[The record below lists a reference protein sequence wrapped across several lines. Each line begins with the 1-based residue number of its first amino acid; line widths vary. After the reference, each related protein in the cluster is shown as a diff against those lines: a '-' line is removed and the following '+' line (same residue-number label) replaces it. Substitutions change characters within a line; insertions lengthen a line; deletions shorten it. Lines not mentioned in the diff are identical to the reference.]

1 MNILLITVRSDFGG
15 GPRHVHQLIENL
27 PKTFR
32 IFLAYPDGDPYGNKW
47 NNNNNIQEILKIPF
61 RKFSLRSLWNLKK
74 FIVKNEIAVIHSH
87 GHGAGFYSRILK
99 LLIPNIRVMHTFH
112 GVTDSYESNIK
123 KFSSIGSDR
132 LFKFFTNDFIF
143 VSEGE
148 RDMAHKLGLAIPSKS
163 HVIYNGISQPPKSNT
178 ANESEFFDIV
188 TLSRFDYQK
197 NMDLAFEIARE
208 FKESLNIRFIWIGEG
223 VDFERLKVKS
233 NKEGL
238 NIVFT
243 GFTDNPFYYL
253 QRADVYL
260 STSRFEGL
268 PYALVEAISVGLPV
282 IATNVTGNNEVVS
295 DGYNGFL
302 YHKVDEAVEAILCL
316 HSDSQKHN
324 EMSVNSYSKFNSEF
338 TLDTMIDR
346 LAELY
351 NLGQ

>member
-27 PKTFR
+27 PKAFR
-32 IFLAYPDGDPYGNKW
+32 IFLACPDGDPYGEKW
-47 NNNNNIQEILKIPF
+47 NRNNNIQKKLKIPF
-61 RKFSLRSLWNLKK
+61 RKFSLRSLWNLKQ
-74 FIVKNEIAVIHSH
+74 FINRNEIEIIHSH

-123 KFSSIGSDR
+123 KFTSIASGI
-132 LFKFFTNDFIF
+132 LFKFLTNDFIF
-143 VSEGE
+143 VSKGE
-148 RDMAHKLGLAIPSKS
+148 KDMAHKLGLARPGKS
-163 HVIYNGISQPPKSNT
+163 HVIYNGISQP
-178 ANESEFFDIV
+178 ANSKPSDESEFFDIV

-197 NMDLAFEIARE
+197 NMDLAFEIARA
-208 FKESLNIRFIWIGEG
+208 FKESSNIRFIWIGEG

-243 GFTDNPFYYL
+243 GFTKNPFYYL

-302 YHKVDEAVEAILCL
+302 FHKVDEAVEAIRCL
-316 HSDSQKHN
+316 HRDSKKYN
-324 EMSVNSYSKFNSEF
+324 EMSLNSYNKFNSEF
-338 TLDTMIDR
+338 TLNTMINR

-351 NLGQ
+351 NLG